1 MKNYVQSKAQTKG
14 LTVKDLITIGVFTAI
29 IYVCNLLGGTIF
41 AITPTLTF
49 YFPIG
54 AAVFAGPV
62 YLLLIAKVPKRGPI
76 MIMGILGCV
85 IGLMTGMHWAMEVS
99 GIIAA
104 VLADFVAGLR
114 NYRNKNVNILSY
126 IVYAFGTTGTYFA
139 YFVNP
144 QAWISSMLDNGT
156 TPEYINTMQAAANE
170 SVLVI
175 MIVGTILVA
184 GISGLV
190 GSKLL
195 KKQFVKAG
203 ITA

>member
-1 MKNYVQSKAQTKG
+1 MTNYVQSNTQKKG
-14 LTVKDLITIGVFTAI
+14 LTIKDLITIGVFTAI
-29 IYVCNLLGGTIF
+29 IYVCDLLGGTVF

-76 MIMGILGCV
+76 MIMGILGGI
-85 IGLMTGMHWAMEVS
+85 IGFMTGMHWAMEVS

-104 VLADFVAGLR
+104 ILAR
-114 NYRNKNVNILSY
+114 SKSVNIISY

-139 YFVNP
+139 YFINP
-144 QAWISSMLDNGT
+144 QAWVSAMLNNGT
-156 TPEYINTMQAAANE
+156 TQEYINTMQASANKW
-170 SVLVI
+170 VLII
-175 MIVGTILVA
+175 MIVGTILVS

-195 KKQFVKAG
+195 KKQFEKAG